1 MQVSDSVLRNGRV
14 IFTTLIP
21 YTDPC
26 STGGTSWLMEIDA
39 LTGSRLEES
48 PFDNNRDG
56 QFSDED
62 FVEITLADGSKI
74 KVPVSG
80 MQSDVGIAQRP
91 GILSSENAEFK
102 YLSGTAKNSA
112 DSNIQRAVENPGP
125 NARGRQSWRQIK

>member
-1 MQVSDSVLRNGRV
+1 
-14 IFTTLIP
+14 
-21 YTDPC
+21 
-26 STGGTSWLMEIDA
+26 MEMDA
-39 LTGSRLEES
+39 LTGARLDES

-56 QFSDED
+56 QFSDDD

-80 MQSDVGIAQRP
+80 MQSEVGYRAATGHPVR
-91 GILSSENAEFK
+91 ENAEFK